1 MMSEVSKM
9 TVENW
14 MILVMGIWCCVEAK
28 DWFDIAFTVLIL
40 AVYFMK

>member
-1 MMSEVSKM
+1 MMNGVSKM

-28 DWFDIAFTVLIL
+28 DWFDIAVTILIL
-40 AVYFMK
+40 AVYFLK

>member
-1 MMSEVSKM
+1 MNGVSKM

-14 MILVMGIWCCVEAK
+14 MILVMCIWCGVAAK
-28 DWFDIAFTVLIL
+28 DWFDIAVTGLIL